1 MRPQTDRAQAAI
13 LRAVAA
19 IAAPFGARVVIE
31 ELRARDWASLTLTGT
46 RHELDVR
53 LDGVGA
59 AAALAALG
67 ERLAHESISI
77 AGQILA
83 EAVVEPGTADDEGVA
98 MTVCALVINDRT
110 KRAIACRASIRG
122 ECWLTAGS
130 PPATNL
136 SAAQKHLPARADVGK
151 M

>member
-59 AAALAALG
+59 AAALAALAALG
-67 ERLAHESISI
+67 ERLAHETISI

-98 MTVCALVINDRT
+98 MTICALVIND
-110 KRAIACRASIRG
+110 
-122 ECWLTAGS
+122 
-130 PPATNL
+130 
-136 SAAQKHLPARADVGK
+136 
-151 M
+151 

>member
-1 MRPQTDRAQAAI
+1 MRPQTYRAQAAI

-31 ELRARDWASLTLTGT
+31 ELRARDRASLTLTGT

-67 ERLAHESISI
+67 ERLAHETISI

-98 MTVCALVINDRT
+98 MTVCALVIND
-110 KRAIACRASIRG
+110 
-122 ECWLTAGS
+122 
-130 PPATNL
+130 
-136 SAAQKHLPARADVGK
+136 
-151 M
+151 

>member
-53 LDGVGA
+53 LDGVVQPPRWPRWVNA
-59 AAALAALG
+59 WPTKPSAL
-67 ERLAHESISI
+67 
-77 AGQILA
+77 
-83 EAVVEPGTADDEGVA
+83 PGRSWPKPWWNPAPP
-98 MTVCALVINDRT
+98 MT
-110 KRAIACRASIRG
+110 RA
-122 ECWLTAGS
+122 W
-130 PPATNL
+130 
-136 SAAQKHLPARADVGK
+136 Q
-151 M
+151 

>member
-1 MRPQTDRAQAAI
+1 MRQHCDKAQAAI

-59 AAALAALG
+59 AAALAAVG
-67 ERLAHESISI
+67 ERLPSEAINV

-98 MTVCALVINDRT
+98 MTICALVIND
-110 KRAIACRASIRG
+110 
-122 ECWLTAGS
+122 
-130 PPATNL
+130 
-136 SAAQKHLPARADVGK
+136 
-151 M
+151 

>member
-19 IAAPFGARVVIE
+19 IAAPYGARVVIE

-59 AAALAALG
+59 AAALAAVG
-67 ERLAHESISI
+67 ERLPSEAFSI

-83 EAVVEPGTADDEGVA
+83 EAVVEPGTADDEGAA
-98 MTVCALVINDRT
+98 MTICALVIND
-110 KRAIACRASIRG
+110 
-122 ECWLTAGS
+122 
-130 PPATNL
+130 
-136 SAAQKHLPARADVGK
+136 
-151 M
+151 